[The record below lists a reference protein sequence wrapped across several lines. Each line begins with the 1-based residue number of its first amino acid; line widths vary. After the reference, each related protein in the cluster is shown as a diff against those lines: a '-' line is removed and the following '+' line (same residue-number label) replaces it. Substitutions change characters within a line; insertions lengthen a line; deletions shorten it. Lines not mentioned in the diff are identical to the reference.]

1 MRALTAAA
9 LFSSLPAG
17 VFGAD
22 VLTTS
27 SFSTCL
33 DDSVID
39 VKALD
44 VSYDKNSHLL
54 TFNVDGES
62 KTAQNVTAKIVVTAY
77 GKEVYTKTFSPCE
90 QGMKEMCPVPA
101 ATFKSQGTQ
110 TVPDEFAKQIPAIAF
125 TVPDLDGLVRLEL
138 TRDSDKTELACIES
152 VVQNGKTMEV
162 PAVKYVAAG
171 VAAASLALTGLSA
184 LSAAGT
190 PGAAAPSPTFGE
202 VFGWFQSMALSGMMS
217 VQYPKVYQSFSNNFG
232 FSTGLVQWDSM
243 QSTIDSFRAST
254 GGNLTNNNYQY
265 LKNATL
271 VFKGGANSST
281 AGTLGRRAVNG
292 ALLFLRDGTV
302 SVDGE
307 ETTIGDATGTSGDA
321 ADASDQAQ
329 TKNQK
334 YVAGIQA
341 YVEQL
346 KIPSP
351 NTFMTLLLCFCI
363 VVAAIIVVILLFKVI
378 LEAWSMAKPLSPA
391 MESWRKRYWWRLA
404 KAITNLIL
412 LLYGMWTLYCIY
424 QFTNGDSWAAQAL
437 AGVTFGLFTAVLGW
451 FTFMIWSKARE
462 SKKQLGDSSALYEDK
477 EVWVRYSL
485 LYDNYKKN
493 YWWIFIPVIIYMFT
507 RGCVI
512 AGANGHGLIQTGG
525 QLIVEALMLCLLLWY
540 RPFSLKSSNWINCV
554 IQTVRVLSVVCI
566 LVFVEELGMSQTT
579 KTVTGVVLIVVQGV
593 LTGVLAILIAVNA
606 LIFCIKKNPHRQAR
620 KEAEKEKL
628 ARDLDNLT
636 PLDARN
642 SMLMENMTQKDT
654 SYKAPIISDLPFGT
668 SRDNKG
674 QYGAVPHRPQSP
686 PDDFRSGRSL
696 SRPAAPY
703 RDQSE
708 DGLVGSAAGMGYR
721 DQSEAGSRR
730 EPRLPDMYGYAK

>member
-1 MRALTAAA
+1 
-9 LFSSLPAG
+9 
-17 VFGAD
+17 
-22 VLTTS
+22 
-27 SFSTCL
+27 
-33 DDSVID
+33 
-39 VKALD
+39 
-44 VSYDKNSHLL
+44 
-54 TFNVDGES
+54 
-62 KTAQNVTAKIVVTAY
+62 
-77 GKEVYTKTFSPCE
+77 
-90 QGMKEMCPVPA
+90 
-101 ATFKSQGTQ
+101 
-110 TVPDEFAKQIPAIAF
+110 
-125 TVPDLDGLVRLEL
+125 
-138 TRDSDKTELACIES
+138 
-152 VVQNGKTMEV
+152 
-162 PAVKYVAAG
+162 
-171 VAAASLALTGLSA
+171 
-184 LSAAGT
+184 
-190 PGAAAPSPTFGE
+190 
-202 VFGWFQSMALSGMMS
+202 MMS

-674 QYGAVPHRPQSP
+674 
-686 PDDFRSGRSL
+686 
-696 SRPAAPY
+696 PA
-703 RDQSE
+703 E
-708 DGLVGSAAGMGYR
+708 
-721 DQSEAGSRR
+721 
-730 EPRLPDMYGYAK
+730 

>member
-1 MRALTAAA
+1 
-9 LFSSLPAG
+9 
-17 VFGAD
+17 
-22 VLTTS
+22 
-27 SFSTCL
+27 
-33 DDSVID
+33 
-39 VKALD
+39 
-44 VSYDKNSHLL
+44 
-54 TFNVDGES
+54 
-62 KTAQNVTAKIVVTAY
+62 
-77 GKEVYTKTFSPCE
+77 
-90 QGMKEMCPVPA
+90 
-101 ATFKSQGTQ
+101 
-110 TVPDEFAKQIPAIAF
+110 
-125 TVPDLDGLVRLEL
+125 
-138 TRDSDKTELACIES
+138 
-152 VVQNGKTMEV
+152 MEV

-171 VAAASLALTGLSA
+171 VAPASLALTGLSA

-404 KAITNLIL
+404 KAITNYFAGTWSDRFGRKPVLVAGWLVAVPVPIL
-412 LLYGMWTLYCIY
+412 LWH
-424 QFTNGDSWAAQAL
+424 GDEDYIVPVAHGEHLADHVPGAELRIKPGAAHL
-437 AGVTFGLFTAVLGW
+437 ANL
-451 FTFMIWSKARE
+451 S
-462 SKKQLGDSSALYEDK
+462 LGD
-477 EVWVRYSL
+477 EVLEAIVRRWPT
-485 LYDNYKKN
+485 D
-493 YWWIFIPVIIYMFT
+493 
-507 RGCVI
+507 
-512 AGANGHGLIQTGG
+512 
-525 QLIVEALMLCLLLWY
+525 
-540 RPFSLKSSNWINCV
+540 
-554 IQTVRVLSVVCI
+554 
-566 LVFVEELGMSQTT
+566 
-579 KTVTGVVLIVVQGV
+579 
-593 LTGVLAILIAVNA
+593 
-606 LIFCIKKNPHRQAR
+606 
-620 KEAEKEKL
+620 
-628 ARDLDNLT
+628 
-636 PLDARN
+636 
-642 SMLMENMTQKDT
+642 DT
-654 SYKAPIISDLPFGT
+654 
-668 SRDNKG
+668 
-674 QYGAVPHRPQSP
+674 
-686 PDDFRSGRSL
+686 
-696 SRPAAPY
+696 
-703 RDQSE
+703 
-708 DGLVGSAAGMGYR
+708 
-721 DQSEAGSRR
+721 
-730 EPRLPDMYGYAK
+730 